1 MRFHGTVVLALVT
14 VASGQLGGLG
24 KGKGKSGKGGL
35 GGLFGGSKSGGG
47 MAGLA
52 KSMGIDPNQDIT
64 SMVCQT
70 FDGKSSSLGKT
81 IGNMFGSPNGK
92 GPDEKCMVDKSGGS
106 GPYMAHYIDAP
117 GLDKHTIYAPINPP
131 STPLPVIIWGNGF
144 CMSSGKRSA
153 SPKATNSTRDHVCQ
167 LLERDC
173 VSWVLHCCQ
182 WASDWQSTRRP
193 NHLPRIDQIHGLA

>member
-1 MRFHGTVVLALVT
+1 MRFQDTLVLALAA
-14 VASGQLGGLG
+14 VASAQLGGLG

-35 GGLFGGSKSGGG
+35 GSLLGGSKSGGG
-47 MAGLA
+47 MASLA

-70 FDGKSSSLGKT
+70 FDGKSSSMGKM

-106 GPYMAHYIDAP
+106 GPYKAHYIDAP
-117 GLDKHTIYAPINPP
+117 GLASHTIYAPINPP

-144 CMSSGKRSA
+144 CMSSGKQIFPSRRRYIEA
-153 SPKATNSTRDHVCQ
+153 IRYHVCQ

-173 VSWVLHCCQ
+173 ITRVLHRRQ
-182 WASDWQSTRRP
+182 RTSDRKSTRRSDD
-193 NHLPRIDQIHGLA
+193 LPRAN